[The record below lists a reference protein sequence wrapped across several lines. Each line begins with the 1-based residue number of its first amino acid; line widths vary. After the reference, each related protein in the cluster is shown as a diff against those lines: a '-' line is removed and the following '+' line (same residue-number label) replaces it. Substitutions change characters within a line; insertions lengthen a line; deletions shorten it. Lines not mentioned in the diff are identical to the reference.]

1 MAFHAQTVEYSRR
14 FSAIYI
20 GGKFCKTPSNTSFLS
35 FPKGAATRVRWDS
48 LPLPIFINH
57 HDAFTDWWK
66 LSDRVVREYVHLE
79 FKVRQVVWQEKALRQ
94 NR

>member
-1 MAFHAQTVEYSRR
+1 MAFHAQIAEYSRR

-20 GGKFCKTPSNTSFLS
+20 GDKFCKTPSNTSFLS
-35 FPKGAATRVRWDS
+35 FPKGAAIRVRWDS

-57 HDAFTDWWK
+57 
-66 LSDRVVREYVHLE
+66 HLE